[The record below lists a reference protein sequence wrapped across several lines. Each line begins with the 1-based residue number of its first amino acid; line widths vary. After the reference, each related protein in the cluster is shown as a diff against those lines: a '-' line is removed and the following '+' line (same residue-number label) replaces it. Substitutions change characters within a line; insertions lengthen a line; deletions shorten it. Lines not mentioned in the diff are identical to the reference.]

1 MGQAHVF
8 RTFDSHNAT
17 HFARGLPTA
26 LYGMNTLP
34 VAICVVFVTL
44 GVWHFYWALG
54 GTAGKSAA
62 IPEINGRPTFKP
74 SSMTTAAVG
83 LAFLL
88 LLCAALVAVT
98 AGFLSVALP
107 RWLLPWPCYALAFVL
122 LARAIGE
129 FRVGAFFKRVHGTP
143 FARLDTAV
151 YSPLCLA
158 LSIGVFFVGFG
169 SAA

>member
-1 MGQAHVF
+1 M
-8 RTFDSHNAT
+8 S
-17 HFARGLPTA
+17 
-26 LYGMNTLP
+26 TLP
-34 VAICVVFVTL
+34 VVICVVFVTL

-54 GTAGKSAA
+54 GTSGKSAA
-62 IPEINGRPTFKP
+62 IPEINGKPTFKP
-74 SSMTTAAVG
+74 SSTATAAVG
-83 LAFLL
+83 LVL

-98 AGFLSVALP
+98 AGFLSLALP
-107 RWLLPWPCYALAFVL
+107 RWLLSWLCYALALVL

-129 FRVGAFFKRVHGTP
+129 FRMVGFFKRVRGTH

-169 SAA
+169 NAV